1 MDRFIKIAEQKKD
14 VKVDTIHLEACEKL
28 KKCVDENKNVI
39 VCGPSGVGKTHLVEQ
54 VVKDPIRIE
63 KKTPLTYIEEMQ
75 STILIEDYDAEPL
88 LYKNIVDHV
97 IDHGSPT
104 GRPVVITSVSVYFLP
119 NFETIILK
127 SATIDQLLSIED
139 REGSVNA
146 AKRSGGSIRSYLH
159 YLNKYDSIDNFVT
172 SKEYITSILCDTEPF
187 SWNETV
193 SEHGH
198 VWDAMHEN
206 YIDSKGVDVVRAI
219 QSISWADVMDGVIYD
234 GHWELLPYFIH
245 IGIHSPK
252 ASLGKPLKPEKV
264 RSGSAW
270 TKFGNYKMR
279 LKKYNDIRTKTSRN
293 LNIEELCLLKKYAEF
308 GRYEKLLEYGLTPQD
323 FDVMNHLAIATKLK
337 QRDVTNIK
345 KGLKNATEARR

>member
-1 MDRFIKIAEQKKD
+1 MDRFIKIVEQKKD
-14 VKVDTIHLEACEKL
+14 EKVNTIHVEAYEKL
-28 KKCVDENKNVI
+28 KTYLREKKNVI

-54 VVKDPIRIE
+54 VVKDPIRVEHKI
-63 KKTPLTYIEEMQ
+63 PLDYIQEMRNV
-75 STILIEDYDAEPL
+75 ILIDDYDAEPL

-97 IDHGSPT
+97 IEHGSPT
-104 GRPVVITSVSVYFLP
+104 GASVIMTSTSVYILP

-127 SATIDQLLSIED
+127 PLTVDQLLSIH
-139 REGSVNA
+139 EGSVDA
-146 AKRSGGSIRSYLH
+146 AEKSGGSIRNYLH
-159 YLNKYDSIDNFVT
+159 YLNNYDMVDVFVT
-172 SKEYITSILCDTEPF
+172 PKEYITGILCDSKPF
-187 SWNETV
+187 NWNGSM

-198 VWDAMHEN
+198 VWDAIHEN
-206 YIDSKGVDVVRAI
+206 YIDSKGVDVTRAI
-219 QSISWADVMDGVIYD
+219 HSISWADVMDGVIYN

-245 IGIHSPK
+245 IGIQIPK
-252 ASLGKPLKPEKV
+252 ASLGKPLNPEKI

-279 LKKYNDIRTKTSRN
+279 LKKYNDIRSKTAGK
-293 LNIEELCLLKKYAEF
+293 LNIDELCLLKKYAEF

-345 KGLKNATEARR
+345 KGLKNAIEAGN